1 MDQATLKVVIY
12 YKSQDQQN
20 HEGLKVKPA
29 LLMKFKQ
36 EDCCSFFFAK
46 LFLKENNGCKSLK
59 IENQAT
65 F

>member
-20 HEGLKVKPA
+20 YEGLKVKPA

-46 LFLKENNGCKSLK
+46 LLKENNGCKSLK
-59 IENQAT
+59 IKNPAT

>member
-36 EDCCSFFFAK
+36 EACCSFFAK
-46 LFLKENNGCKSLK
+46 L
-59 IENQAT
+59 I
-65 F
+65 